1 MDITVKSKNCDVPGR
16 LKDEAVERVERATRF
31 FDRVTGVEMVF
42 SEEANPR
49 IPEPALVELTA
60 RTKGHQIRAEGCGQD
75 HRGAMDAAVTR
86 LERQLARYK
95 TRLVDRK
102 RGKGAPPVATDNGLV
117 SLGSPTP
124 EADPGEPRIV
134 RTKQFELV
142 PMLPDDAATHLEL
155 LGHDFYL
162 FTNSATGQCNVVYRR
177 KDGDL
182 GLIEPA
188 P

>member
-1 MDITVKSKNCDVPGR
+1 MDIIVKSKNCDIPVR

-31 FDRVTGVEMVF
+31 FDRVVGVEMVF

-60 RTKGHQIRAEGCGQD
+60 RTKGHHIRAEGCGQD
-75 HRGAMDAAVTR
+75 HRGAIDAAVGR
-86 LERQLARYK
+86 LERQLSRYK

-102 RGKGAPPVATDNGLV
+102 RGKGAPAVATDNGLV
-117 SLGSPTP
+117 PMAAPTTP
-124 EADPGEPRIV
+124 EADDAPQIV
-134 RTKQFELV
+134 RRKQFQLA
-142 PMLPDDAATHLEL
+142 PMLPDEAATHLEL

-177 KDGDL
+177 RDGAL
-182 GLIEPA
+182 GLIEAA